1 MANYQ
6 YIKEPN
12 GKTALSISGFEN
24 GIGDSPFT
32 GIQYMSGLNVKTFPG
47 ATYINTKRT
56 SSTYTDSINP
66 SSVPTFIVQDPN
78 YLTNLYSITTGGV
91 VRQSINSGA
100 AWTVVAG
107 NPGIGN
113 RGQGLCIYQGYLIQ
127 FRDGFIDAV
136 AISTSGTTGI
146 WYTFYN
152 YITPSPLTCNN
163 RMALTGIDNIVY
175 SCNGN
180 YILSIANT
188 AGNSFDP
195 NSAGTFT
202 VSPRALTLPQSL
214 TVGASGTSP
223 VATWLCE
230 QGVKLIIACG
240 KAILSWDRTST
251 AATTPVPCP
260 DPICKVVNVNNFV
273 YAFSGA
279 TPGTGI
285 ANNVVFQGR
294 GNIYVYNGFNFQLA
308 KKMPDTIVS
317 GFNTLNWTFG
327 GVMTH
332 DNKVFFGARASS
344 GTVSGIYSLTP
355 NLVDP
360 TAGVLTNEYLDP
372 FTPTSGL
379 GITTAL
385 CSINNY
391 PAYGGSTMTAF
402 VSGWT
407 GEQASNTTY
416 GYATNDSVN
425 TPATTATFISDLIRV
440 GTNQM
445 QTTYSQVEIFF
456 AQPLV
461 SGESFD
467 LGLVSQYNGTP
478 TSITNGTFTS
488 AGAEGLSY
496 VYPMNVQDFQ
506 LVQVYLTLGS
516 VFGGS
521 RCILR
526 EIRLR

>member
-12 GKTALSISGFEN
+12 GKSALSIAGFEN
-24 GIGDSPFT
+24 GIGDSPFA
-32 GIQYMSGLNVKTFPG
+32 GIQYMSNLNVKTFPG
-47 ATYINTKRT
+47 AAYISTKRIN
-56 SSTYTDSINP
+56 STYTGSAP
-66 SSVPTFIVQDPN
+66 SQVPTFIIQDPN
-78 YLTNLYSITTGGV
+78 YLTNLYSITSGGII
-91 VRQSINSGA
+91 RQSLDSGQS
-100 AWTVVAG
+100 WTIVG
-107 NPGIGN
+107 GTPGIGN
-113 RGQGLCIYQGYLIQ
+113 RGQGLCIYQGYLLE
-127 FRDGFIDAV
+127 FRDGFIDATQ
-136 AISTSGTTGI
+136 ITITGSSGI
-146 WYTFYN
+146 WTTFYTYVN
-152 YITPSPLTCNN
+152 PSPTSCNN

-180 YILSIANT
+180 YILSIATT
-188 AGNSFDP
+188 AGN
-195 NSAGTFT
+195 TFT
-202 VSPRALTLPQSL
+202 PGTPSTFIVSPQACTLPQSL
-214 TVGASGTSP
+214 TAGASGTSP

-240 KAILSWDRTST
+240 KSILSWDRTST
-251 AATTPVPCP
+251 APTTPVPCP
-260 DPICKVVNVNNFV
+260 DPICKVVNVDNFI
-273 YAFSGA
+273 YCFSGA
-279 TPGTGI
+279 NPGTGVTNNI
-285 ANNVVFQGR
+285 AFQGR

-327 GVMTH
+327 GVMAH

-344 GTVSGIYSLTP
+344 GLVSGIYSLTP
-355 NLVDP
+355 NLIDP
-360 TAGVLTNEYLDP
+360 TAGILTNEYSDP
-372 FTPTSGL
+372 FLPLAGL

-407 GEQASNTTY
+407 GEEVASTTY
-416 GYATNDSVN
+416 GYAINDPIN
-425 TPATTATFISDLIRV
+425 TPAETATFLSDLISV
-440 GTNQM
+440 GTNQNL
-445 QTTYSQVEIFF
+445 TTYSQIELIF
-456 AQPLV
+456 AQPLTN
-461 SGESFD
+461 GENFNIR
-467 LGLVSQYNGTP
+467 LIHQYNGSP
-478 TSITNGTFTS
+478 VSITNGIVTS
-488 AGAEGLSY
+488 AGVEDLSY

-506 LVQVYLTLGS
+506 WIQIYLTLGS